1 MNSHFILLAAIAS
14 VPVAVSPTD
23 APEKG
28 ALTVTVLYDNY
39 AAAAGL
45 ETDWGFACLVTGG
58 EKVILFDTGTRGP
71 LLLEN
76 MKKLKVD
83 PQLPE
88 IIVISHNHRDHT
100 GGLSSVL
107 ERKADVP
114 VYLVASS
121 SDELVQEVREQ
132 GGRVILSREPV
143 EVCKDAFVTGQMGES
158 IREQALVLN
167 TDRGLIVITGCSHPG
182 IVEMVR
188 RAKEMLHKDVFLIL
202 GGFHLLRH
210 SEAELETVIRQLKEL
225 GVRQAGPTHCT
236 GEKAI
241 ERFRQAFGGDFVPM
255 GVGKR
260 LEIPAH

>member
-14 VPVAVSPTD
+14 VPLALGATH
-23 APEKG
+23 AQEKNR
-28 ALTVTVLYDNY
+28 LTVTVLYDNY
-39 AAAAGL
+39 VAAAGL

-58 EKVILFDTGTRGP
+58 EKVILFDTGTRGA

-76 MKKLKVD
+76 MKKLNVD
-83 PQLPE
+83 SQLPE

-107 ERKADVP
+107 ERKANVP

-121 SDELVQEVREQ
+121 SDELVEQVREQ
-132 GGRVILSREPV
+132 GGRVVLSKEPV
-143 EVCKDAFVTGQMGES
+143 EICKDAFVTGQMGES
-158 IREQALVLN
+158 IKEQALVLD
-167 TDRGLIVITGCSHPG
+167 TAQGWVLITGCSHPG
-182 IVEMVR
+182 IVEIVR
-188 RAKEMLHKDVFLIL
+188 KAKEMRHKDVSLIL

-210 SEAELETVIRQLKEL
+210 SDAELETVIRELKEL

-236 GEKAI
+236 GDKAI
-241 ERFRQAFGGDFVPM
+241 ERFRQAFAGDFVPM

-260 LEIPAH
+260 LEIPAR